1 MVTPATLVCRNADY
15 GNTWR
20 RAAVVRPCG
29 HRLACHPS
37 DERFEP
43 TSNLSH
49 ITFTAGG
56 LQRTGG
62 RFLAD
67 HASAVARRPRVEHRT
82 HRQARWPICPVG
94 SLGRNRAAMNAPGG
108 ATPST
113 E

>member
-1 MVTPATLVCRNADY
+1 MVTPATLVHRNADY
-15 GNTWR
+15 GNTWQ

-29 HRLACHPS
+29 HRRVCHPS

-43 TSNLSH
+43 TSNLSN
-49 ITFTAGG
+49 ITVTAGV
-56 LQRTGG
+56 LHRTADGSPV
-62 RFLAD
+62 D

-82 HRQARWPICPVG
+82 HQQARWPVARVG
-94 SLGRNRAAMNAPGG
+94 SHGRNRAAMNAAGG